1 MLYEIGHRVLKRPL
15 PPQKTFKNRK
25 KNSWGTFGA
34 PSAPNAAAP
43 GEKTPLTP
51 PPLVTALRVLQEAQQ
66 HIFTFSLPNPL
77 AFRIVAGVS
86 GFWDYDRLGTSLYV
100 DSLHVFDGDM
110 NQSASRQFR
119 L

>member
-1 MLYEIGHRVLKRPL
+1 MGHLRRPQR
-15 PPQKTFKNRK
+15 PQRPQRRGAWGKNPTYPHKGGGGR
-25 KNSWGTFGA
+25 
-34 PSAPNAAAP
+34 
-43 GEKTPLTP
+43 
-51 PPLVTALRVLQEAQQ
+51 VTALRVLQEAHQ
-66 HIFTFSLPNPL
+66 HIFTFSLPNRL